1 MHAVV
6 GPNGAGKSTLA
17 HTIMGLSGYTD
28 FASDILF
35 EGESLK
41 GLTIHQRACKGITMA
56 WQEPACCE
64 GLTVE
69 SFISITGHHPDI
81 DAVVLDLPDHFDGV
95 MPRVSRSG
103 RLELF

>member
-1 MHAVV
+1 
-6 GPNGAGKSTLA
+6 
-17 HTIMGLSGYTD
+17 
-28 FASDILF
+28 
-35 EGESLK
+35 
-41 GLTIHQRACKGITMA
+41 MA